1 MRKMILVAALLCAS
15 SASLAQFFGITVFDP
30 TNWAEALNQLRQL
43 EQQYSQLVATY
54 DQITNQYNHMLFM
67 ARRVPVNM
75 STRYRALLSPWR
87 PSTATNTY
95 GTTGAWIDAVNSG
108 LGVSAGYSQSA
119 ERLLAYG
126 AALAAVPADQVE
138 RVQKNYATVELTDG
152 ANQHSMETIGTLRR
166 NAAQVETVIKG
177 LEDDSL
183 SLDPSMNTEI
193 AVLNKIN
200 AASIIALRNAQDSNK
215 VLVALAEQQ
224 VIEAKRQRDAE
235 ARAINNHIRFM
246 AQERDLL
253 AGQKAN
259 ASAAM
264 LSFRMP

>member
-1 MRKMILVAALLCAS
+1 
-15 SASLAQFFGITVFDP
+15 
-30 TNWAEALNQLRQL
+30 
-43 EQQYSQLVATY
+43 
-54 DQITNQYNHMLFM
+54 
-67 ARRVPVNM
+67 
-75 STRYRALLSPWR
+75 
-87 PSTATNTY
+87 
-95 GTTGAWIDAVNSG
+95 
-108 LGVSAGYSQSA
+108 
-119 ERLLAYG
+119 
-126 AALAAVPADQVE
+126 
-138 RVQKNYATVELTDG
+138 
-152 ANQHSMETIGTLRR
+152 METIGTLRR

>member
-1 MRKMILVAALLCAS
+1 MRKSLLVLALLAGS

-30 TNWAEALNQLRQL
+30 TNWAEAISQLRQL

-54 DQITNQYNHMLFM
+54 DQITNQYNHMLYM

-87 PSTATNTY
+87 PSTASNTY
-95 GTTGAWIDAVNSG
+95 GTTDAWIAAINSG
-108 LGVSAGYSQSA
+108 FGVSAGYSESA
-119 ERLLAYG
+119 ERLLSYG
-126 AALAAVPADQVE
+126 AAMAAVPADQVE

-183 SLDPSMNTEI
+183 SLDPEMNTEI

-235 ARAINNHIRFM
+235 ARAINNHIRFL
-246 AQERDLL
+246 AEERELL

-264 LSFRMP
+264 MSFRMP